1 MNASWLSDF
10 RQIPDEVMNYLRR
23 IAVRAV
29 EENHHSPEL
38 IANILGI
45 SRSCIYDWLRWYR
58 AGGEAALDTRLAPG
72 ADPVITPAMDRWLKA
87 TILNSTPVAHGYD
100 TELWTLQILVELL
113 QQRFGVWVADSTVA
127 LHLHRLKLS
136 CQHPCY
142 RAAEQDPEAVAHFL
156 LYKFPKIEKL
166 AEKIGADIGFED
178 EAGVGIM
185 TRAGRTW
192 GEVGAPPVV
201 PATDR
206 RGGYNV
212 LSVITATGTL
222 RYSIEAHSINSERYL
237 AFLQQVLRG
246 RTRPLIL
253 LADNV
258 SFHRSAAVRQFVRA
272 HRTQIRMFFL
282 PTHSPELNPDEQVW
296 NEIKHRKLG
305 KQPIKTKPDL
315 KKRLHSALKSLQ
327 HKAEKIRS
335 FFQLPDTEYAA
346 IPESA

>member
-1 MNASWLSDF
+1 
-10 RQIPDEVMNYLRR
+10 MNYLRR

-38 IANILGI
+38 MANILGI

-58 AGGEAALDTRLAPG
+58 AGGEAALDTRSAPG

-127 LHLHRLKLS
+127 LHLHRLNLS

-142 RAAEQDPEAVAHFL
+142 RAAAQDPEAVAHFL

>member
-72 ADPVITPAMDRWLKA
+72 ADPVITPEMDRWLKA
-87 TILNSTPVAHGYD
+87 TMLNSTPVEHGYD
-100 TELWTLQILVELL
+100 TELWTLNIVVELL

-127 LHLHRLKLS
+127 LHLHRLDLS
-136 CQHPCY
+136 CQRPCY

-156 LYKFPKIEKL
+156 LYTFPKIQKL
-166 AEKIGADIGFED
+166 AENIGAEIGFED
-178 EAGVGIM
+178 EAGVGVM

-192 GEVGAPPVV
+192 GAVGQPPVV

-212 LSVITATGTL
+212 LSVVTATGNL
-222 RYSIEAHSINSERYL
+222 RYSVTEPSINGERYV

-253 LADNV
+253 VADNV
-258 SFHRSAAVRQFVRA
+258 PFHRSAVVRQFVRA
-272 HRTQIRMFFL
+272 HRRQIRLFFF

-305 KQPIKTKPDL
+305 KQPIKNKPDL

-327 HKAEKIRS
+327 QKAEKIRS
-335 FFQLPDTEYAA
+335 FFKLPDTEYAA
-346 IPESA
+346 IPDSA